1 MTRIALIAV
10 STFSLLFT
18 AACQAQEPSGE
29 TLAGADA
36 ATDAQT
42 LAEPSFRTVPESQAQ
57 MQMSFAP
64 IVREAAPAVVN
75 VFSSRTV
82 QRPAMDPFFERFFGR
97 QGPRS
102 QTQSSLGSGVIID
115 PSGVII
121 TNNHVVQG
129 ATELRVVLN
138 DRREFDAEILLT
150 DERTDLAV
158 LRIETDAPLPTLP
171 FAQAGAAEIGD
182 IVLAI
187 GNPFGV
193 GQTVTSGIVSAL
205 ARTEVGV
212 SDFAF
217 FIQTD
222 AAINPGNSGGALVNM
237 DGALIGVNSA
247 IYSRSGGSNG
257 IGFAIPVEMV
267 RRVVDAALTEGELI
281 QPWLG
286 ARLQTVTGD
295 IANSL
300 GLDRP
305 RGALVSDIY
314 PGAAA
319 DEAGLRRGDIVLAID
334 DVQVNDEPGARFRY
348 ATRAVGDTAQFTVLR
363 DGDERRLDV
372 PVGIAPEDP
381 APQRRQIDGRNPL
394 AGAEVANLSPG
405 FNEEIGFDPFV
416 RGVIVLSV
424 QRGSAADYFGF
435 RPGDRVLELQNAP
448 VTSVD
453 DLSETVLHADDA
465 KDWPIAIERRGQRVE
480 RTLRL

>member
-1 MTRIALIAV
+1 MTRFML
-10 STFSLLFT
+10 T
-18 AACQAQEPSGE
+18 AAISFAVLVSPSCRAQEIEAGEPALAPVPTE
-29 TLAGADA
+29 TLASD
-36 ATDAQT
+36 D
-42 LAEPSFRTVPESQAQ
+42 FRTVPESQVQ
-57 MQMSFAP
+57 LQLSFAP
-64 IVREAAPAVVN
+64 IVRQAAPAVVN
-75 VFSSRTV
+75 VYSSRVV

-102 QTQSSLGSGVIID
+102 QVQNSLGSGVIID
-115 PSGVII
+115 PSGVIV

-138 DRREFDAEILLT
+138 DRREFVAEILLA

-158 LRIETDAPLPTLP
+158 LRIETDEPLPALS
-171 FAQAGAAEIGD
+171 FAQPGAAEIGD
-182 IVLAI
+182 LVLAI

-257 IGFAIPVEMV
+257 IGFAIPIEMV

-295 IANSL
+295 IAASL
-300 GLDRP
+300 DLDRP

-319 DEAGLRRGDIVLAID
+319 EEAGLERGDIVLAID
-334 DVQVNDEPGARFRY
+334 GVAVNDEPGARFRY
-348 ATRAVGDTAQFTVLR
+348 ATRAIGDTASFTVLR
-363 DGDERRLDV
+363 GGRERDISV
-372 PVGIAPEDP
+372 PVSMAPSDP
-381 APQRRQIDGRNPL
+381 APERRQIDGRNPF
-394 AGAEVANLSPG
+394 AGAEVANLSPA

-435 RPGDRVLELQNAP
+435 RPGDRVLELHGER

-453 DLSETVLHADDA
+453 QLYETVQEGGEDA
-465 KDWPIAIERRGQRVE
+465 KDWPVAIERRGQRVE